1 MKTLKKIAVILIILV
16 VIGFLGFKLAAN
28 KIISDAK
35 ALSFEEIDSGQLK
48 DGEYLG
54 NYEIFPVK
62 VSVKTWVQNGE
73 ILKDGEYLGNYE
85 IFPVKVSVKTWVKNG
100 EITQI
105 DLLEHFNGKGAPA
118 EKIVDDIIEKQSLQ
132 VDAVSGATVSSVA
145 IKKAVED
152 SLLGK

>member
-1 MKTLKKIAVILIILV
+1 MKKIKKALIILP
-16 VIGFLGFKLAAN
+16 VIIVIAFLGFKLAAN

-35 ALSFEEIDSGQLK
+35 SIEFEEIDLSQLK

-62 VSVKTWVQNGE
+62 VAVKTT
-73 ILKDGEYLGNYE
+73 
-85 IFPVKVSVKTWVKNG
+85 VKSG
-100 EITQI
+100 EITKI
-105 DLLEHFNGKGAPA
+105 ELLEHFNGKGKPA
-118 EKIVDDIIEKQSLQ
+118 EKITDNIIEKQSLQ
-132 VDAVSGATVSSVA
+132 IDAVSGATVSSIA

>member
-1 MKTLKKIAVILIILV
+1 MKTFKKVLIILLVIV

-28 KIISDAK
+28 KLISDAK
-35 ALSFEEIDSGQLK
+35 ALTIEEIDLSNVK

-62 VSVKTWVQNGE
+62 VSVKT
-73 ILKDGEYLGNYE
+73 
-85 IFPVKVSVKTWVKNG
+85 TVKNG

-105 DLLEHFNGKGAPA
+105 ELLEHFNGRGPPA
-118 EKIVDDIIEKQSLQ
+118 EKITDYIIEKQSLQ
-132 VDAVSGATVSSVA
+132 IDAVSGATVSSIA

-152 SLLGK
+152 SLIGK

>member
-1 MKTLKKIAVILIILV
+1 MKTLKKIAVILVVLV
-16 VIGFLGFKLAAN
+16 VIGFLGFKFVSN

-35 ALSFEEIDSGQLK
+35 ALSFEEIDSGQ
-48 DGEYLG
+48 
-54 NYEIFPVK
+54 
-62 VSVKTWVQNGE
+62 
-73 ILKDGEYLGNYE
+73 LKDGEYLGNYE

>member
-16 VIGFLGFKLAAN
+16 VIGFLGFKLVAN

-35 ALSFEEIDSGQLK
+35 VLTFEEIDSGQLK

-62 VSVKTWVQNGE
+62 VSVKTTVLNG
-73 ILKDGEYLGNYE
+73 K
-85 IFPVKVSVKTWVKNG
+85 
-100 EITQI
+100 ITQI
-105 DLLEHFNGKGAPA
+105 ELLEHFNGKGAPA

-132 VDAVSGATVSSVA
+132 VDAVSGATVSSIA

>member
-1 MKTLKKIAVILIILV
+1 MKTFKKVLIILLVIV

-28 KIISDAK
+28 KLISDAK
-35 ALSFEEIDSGQLK
+35 ALTIEEIDLSNVK

-62 VSVKTWVQNGE
+62 VSVKT
-73 ILKDGEYLGNYE
+73 
-85 IFPVKVSVKTWVKNG
+85 TVKNG

-105 DLLEHFNGKGAPA
+105 ELLEHFNGKGTPA
-118 EKIVDDIIEKQSLQ
+118 EKITDYIIEKQSLQ
-132 VDAVSGATVSSVA
+132 IDAVSGATVSSIA

-152 SLLGK
+152 SLIGK

>member
-73 ILKDGEYLGNYE
+73 I
-85 IFPVKVSVKTWVKNG
+85 
-100 EITQI
+100 TQI

>member
-1 MKTLKKIAVILIILV
+1 MKTLKKIAVILVVLV
-16 VIGFLGFKLAAN
+16 VIGFLGFKFVSN

-35 ALSFEEIDSGQLK
+35 ALTIEEIDFTQLK
-48 DGEYLG
+48 DGEYPG

-62 VSVKTWVQNGE
+62 VSVKTTVLNG
-73 ILKDGEYLGNYE
+73 K
-85 IFPVKVSVKTWVKNG
+85 
-100 EITQI
+100 ITQI
-105 DLLEHFNGKGAPA
+105 ELLEHFNGKGAPA

>member
-1 MKTLKKIAVILIILV
+1 MKTFKKVLIILLVIV

-28 KIISDAK
+28 KLISDAK
-35 ALSFEEIDSGQLK
+35 ALTIEEIDLSNVK

-62 VSVKTWVQNGE
+62 VSVKT
-73 ILKDGEYLGNYE
+73 
-85 IFPVKVSVKTWVKNG
+85 TVKNG

-105 DLLEHFNGKGAPA
+105 ELLEHFNGKGAAA
-118 EKIVDDIIEKQSLQ
+118 EKITDYIIEKQSLQ
-132 VDAVSGATVSSVA
+132 IDAVSGATVSSIA

-152 SLLGK
+152 SLIGK

>member
-1 MKTLKKIAVILIILV
+1 MKTLKKIAVILVVLV
-16 VIGFLGFKLAAN
+16 VIGFLGFKFVSN

-35 ALSFEEIDSGQLK
+35 ALSFEEIDLGQ
-48 DGEYLG
+48 
-54 NYEIFPVK
+54 
-62 VSVKTWVQNGE
+62 
-73 ILKDGEYLGNYE
+73 LKDGEYLGNYE

-105 DLLEHFNGKGAPA
+105 DLLEQFNGKGAPA

>member
-1 MKTLKKIAVILIILV
+1 MKTLKKIAVILVILV
-16 VIGFLGFKLAAN
+16 VIGFLGFKFVSN

-35 ALSFEEIDSGQLK
+35 ALTIEEIDFTQLK
-48 DGEYLG
+48 DGEYPG

-62 VSVKTWVQNGE
+62 VSVKTTVLNG
-73 ILKDGEYLGNYE
+73 K
-85 IFPVKVSVKTWVKNG
+85 
-100 EITQI
+100 ITQI
-105 DLLEHFNGKGAPA
+105 ELLEHFNGKGAPA

>member
-16 VIGFLGFKLAAN
+16 VIGFLGFKLVAN

-35 ALSFEEIDSGQLK
+35 VLTFEEIDSGQLK

-62 VSVKTWVQNGE
+62 VSVKTTVLNG
-73 ILKDGEYLGNYE
+73 K
-85 IFPVKVSVKTWVKNG
+85 
-100 EITQI
+100 ITQI
-105 DLLEHFNGKGAPA
+105 ELLEHFNGKGAPA

>member
-1 MKTLKKIAVILIILV
+1 MKTLKKIAVILVVLV
-16 VIGFLGFKLAAN
+16 VIGFLGFKFVSN

-35 ALSFEEIDSGQLK
+35 ALSFEEIDSGQL
-48 DGEYLG
+48 
-54 NYEIFPVK
+54 
-62 VSVKTWVQNGE
+62 Q
-73 ILKDGEYLGNYE
+73 DGEYLGNYE

>member
-1 MKTLKKIAVILIILV
+1 MKTLKKIAVILVVLV
-16 VIGFLGFKLAAN
+16 VIGFLGFKFVSN

-35 ALSFEEIDSGQLK
+35 ALSFEEIDSGQ
-48 DGEYLG
+48 
-54 NYEIFPVK
+54 
-62 VSVKTWVQNGE
+62 
-73 ILKDGEYLGNYE
+73 LKDGEYLGNYE

-132 VDAVSGATVSSVA
+132 VDAISGATVSSVA

>member
-1 MKTLKKIAVILIILV
+1 MKTLKKIAVILVVLV
-16 VIGFLGFKLAAN
+16 VIGFLGFKFVSN

-35 ALSFEEIDSGQLK
+35 ALSFEEIDLSQLK

-62 VSVKTWVQNGE
+62 VSVKTTVLNG
-73 ILKDGEYLGNYE
+73 K
-85 IFPVKVSVKTWVKNG
+85 
-100 EITQI
+100 ITQI
-105 DLLEHFNGKGAPA
+105 ELLEHFNGKGAPA

>member
-1 MKTLKKIAVILIILV
+1 MKTLKKIAVILVVLV
-16 VIGFLGFKLAAN
+16 VIGFLGFKFVSN

-35 ALSFEEIDSGQLK
+35 ALSFEEIDLSQLK

-62 VSVKTWVQNGE
+62 VSVKTTVLNG
-73 ILKDGEYLGNYE
+73 K
-85 IFPVKVSVKTWVKNG
+85 
-100 EITQI
+100 ITQI
-105 DLLEHFNGKGAPA
+105 ELLEHFNGKGAPA

-132 VDAVSGATVSSVA
+132 VDAVSGATVSSIA

>member
-1 MKTLKKIAVILIILV
+1 MKMLKKIAVILVVLV
-16 VIGFLGFKLAAN
+16 VIGFLGFKFVSN

-35 ALSFEEIDSGQLK
+35 ALTIEEIDFAQLK
-48 DGEYLG
+48 DGEYPG
-54 NYEIFPVK
+54 NYKIFPVK
-62 VSVKTWVQNGE
+62 VSVKTTVLNG
-73 ILKDGEYLGNYE
+73 K
-85 IFPVKVSVKTWVKNG
+85 
-100 EITQI
+100 ITQI
-105 DLLEHFNGKGAPA
+105 ELLEHFNGKGAPA

>member
-1 MKTLKKIAVILIILV
+1 MKTLKKIAVILVVLV
-16 VIGFLGFKLAAN
+16 VIGFLGFKFVSN

-35 ALSFEEIDSGQLK
+35 ALSFEEIDLSQ
-48 DGEYLG
+48 
-54 NYEIFPVK
+54 
-62 VSVKTWVQNGE
+62 
-73 ILKDGEYLGNYE
+73 LKDGEYLGNYE

>member
-1 MKTLKKIAVILIILV
+1 MKTLKKIAVILVVLV
-16 VIGFLGFKLAAN
+16 VIGFLGFKFISN
-28 KIISDAK
+28 KITSDAK
-35 ALSFEEIDSGQLK
+35 AISFEEIDLGQLK

-73 ILKDGEYLGNYE
+73 I
-85 IFPVKVSVKTWVKNG
+85 
-100 EITQI
+100 TQI
-105 DLLEHFNGKGAPA
+105 DLLEHFNGKGTPA

>member
-73 ILKDGEYLGNYE
+73 I
-85 IFPVKVSVKTWVKNG
+85 
-100 EITQI
+100 TQI
-105 DLLEHFNGKGAPA
+105 DLLEHFNGKGTPA